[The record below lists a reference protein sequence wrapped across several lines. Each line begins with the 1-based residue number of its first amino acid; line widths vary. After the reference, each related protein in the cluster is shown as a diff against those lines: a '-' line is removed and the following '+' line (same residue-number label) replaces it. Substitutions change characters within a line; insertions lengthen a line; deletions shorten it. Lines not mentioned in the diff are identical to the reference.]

1 MSKYIC
7 SACQREYDE
16 DYGFCHE
23 CGGRLV
29 EKEKN
34 DPALNLGD
42 ANAISGGVSIN
53 QSKNIS
59 SHDTHYHSTTVE
71 RVKSESELKLE
82 ATNQLRAKA
91 EEIMAERGRIDS
103 FAMNQLRPLSKQLG
117 IDDETFKSI
126 IKDVRSNRNGVASGL
141 RAADARYLQQAQHA
155 VQTNDMEGLSNLTH
169 RLEAMAA
176 ISQDEDVQY
185 LYYLTYALQYPIKS
199 MEVYERQTD
208 ENYWRTFW
216 AIVSYIRTG
225 KHAEADN
232 VLPRF
237 DPLRYEKSEE
247 DRNLLEA
254 YNLIMRGDKDGAQ
267 EFLDEILGEPTEQVK
282 PLLRAVES
290 TLYEEEPESLE
301 VRFYMERVMSKS
313 DVVVKSQKKTET
325 PPAKELESKQLTEE
339 EAKALYDAVDTN
351 SDPNK
356 INDLK
361 KFAEASDVWA
371 MFYYA
376 RLYHLSKDVVKNL
389 LLAVQY
395 YTKAAQEGNTKAM
408 VSLGNCYGR
417 GDGVD
422 KNEVE
427 AVKWFKKAADLGNPV
442 AMTKLGSC
450 YANGWGVNNNF
461 DEAFIWFNKAADLG
475 NADAMYCLSNCYFNG
490 DGITKNDDEGFRWC
504 KKAADLGLAKAM
516 TKLGL
521 YYDGMGTSV
530 EKNEN
535 ESFNWYKK
543 AADLGEPFS
552 MVLLGNCY
560 RWGKGVNQNISEAV
574 KWYKKAADLGA
585 EMAMNKLGDCYKN
598 GVGVNQNSSEA
609 VIWYTKAADAG
620 HCEAMYNLG
629 SCYMY
634 GDGVNQDYA
643 EAARWYRKAADA
655 GNVDAMC
662 NLGVCYDRGDGVNQ
676 DYAEAARWYR
686 KAADAGNAKAM
697 CNLGNCYRLGKG
709 VNQDYAE
716 AAKWY
721 RKAADAGHCEAMY
734 NLGNRYVYGN
744 GVNQDYAE
752 AARWFRKAA
761 DAGNVDAMYN
771 LGVCYENGIGVNQDY
786 AEAARWY
793 RKGADAGASNAM
805 LGLGHCYLN
814 GIGVNQSDDSGF
826 AYVCKAAEA
835 GEFTA
840 MANMGWCYEFGR
852 GVEANPVEAMKW
864 YQKAL
869 DNGYQ
874 MDDWLSQRMEECKLK
889 MPSNVEVIF
898 NTAWTTAPNDK
909 NTYKWNIYLH
919 LHFQI
924 NHCNNR
930 KLYVRFTTELSNA
943 NNESTGIIL
952 SIEDDECIPNYDFC
966 EWKDYIHCINEGAQN
981 WPNNDSNL
989 RLKTTIQVLDEYKNP
1004 LTTNS
1009 YWIAYNVCHK
1019 IRLFHGSELYL
1030 A

>member
-1 MSKYIC
+1 MSIYIC
-7 SACQREYDE
+7 PACQREYDE

-53 QSKNIS
+53 QSKNIT
-59 SHDTHYHSTTVE
+59 SHDTHYHTTTVE

-117 IDDETFKSI
+117 IDDEIFKSI
-126 IKDVRSNRNGVASGL
+126 IKDVRSNRDGVANGL

-155 VQTNDMEGLSNLTH
+155 VLTNDMEGLSNLTH

-176 ISQDEDVQY
+176 ISQDENVQY

-339 EAKALYDAVDTN
+339 EAKVLFDAVDKKT
-351 SDPNK
+351 DPNK
-356 INDLK
+356 LTDLQHA
-361 KFAEASDVWA
+361 AEAGDVWG
-371 MFYYA
+371 MYFYA
-376 RLYHLSKDVVKNL
+376 RLYTLSDSVNRNYE
-389 LLAVQY
+389 LAVEY
-395 YTKAAQEGNTKAM
+395 YTKAANA
-408 VSLGNCYGR
+408 
-417 GDGVD
+417 
-422 KNEVE
+422 
-427 AVKWFKKAADLGNPV
+427 
-442 AMTKLGSC
+442 
-450 YANGWGVNNNF
+450 
-461 DEAFIWFNKAADLG
+461 G
-475 NADAMYCLSNCYFNG
+475 NA
-490 DGITKNDDEGFRWC
+490 K
-504 KKAADLGLAKAM
+504 
-516 TKLGL
+516 
-521 YYDGMGTSV
+521 
-530 EKNEN
+530 
-535 ESFNWYKK
+535 
-543 AADLGEPFS
+543 
-552 MVLLGNCY
+552 
-560 RWGKGVNQNISEAV
+560 
-574 KWYKKAADLGA
+574 
-585 EMAMNKLGDCYKN
+585 
-598 GVGVNQNSSEA
+598 
-609 VIWYTKAADAG
+609 
-620 HCEAMYNLG
+620 
-629 SCYMY
+629 
-634 GDGVNQDYA
+634 
-643 EAARWYRKAADA
+643 
-655 GNVDAMC
+655 AMC

-686 KAADAGNAKAM
+686 KGADAGNSLAMNNLGTCYRLGTGVNQDLVEAAKLYRKGADAGNALAMGNLGVCYENGKGVNQDYAEAARWYRKGADAGNALAMGALGVCYENGKGVNLDYAEAAKWYRKAADAGNALAM
-697 CNLGNCYRLGKG
+697 CNLGVCYENGKG

-721 RKAADAGHCEAMY
+721 RKAADAGNAWAMGK
-734 NLGNRYVYGN
+734 LG
-744 GVNQDYAE
+744 
-752 AARWFRKAA
+752 
-761 DAGNVDAMYN
+761 
-771 LGVCYENGIGVNQDY
+771 LCYENGNGVSLDIS
-786 AEAARWY
+786 EAIKWY
-793 RKGADAGASNAM
+793 RKGADAGNALAM
-805 LGLGHCYLN
+805 GALGLLYLN
-814 GIGVNQSDDSGF
+814 GTGVNQSDVSGF

-835 GEFTA
+835 GDFIA
-840 MANMGWCYEFGR
+840 MTNVGSCYEFGR

-874 MDDWLSQRMEECKLK
+874 MNDWLSQRMEECKAKL
-889 MPSNVEVIF
+889 PSDATVKF
-898 NTAWTTAPNDK
+898 PTAWVTQGDDTYITIHFHFIVHNHKDRNLTFKFYTESLSPNSTKNSNNIIFDDMSDYTAMC
-909 NTYKWNIYLH
+909 IYD
-919 LHFQI
+919 
-924 NHCNNR
+924 N
-930 KLYVRFTTELSNA
+930 S
-943 NNESTGIIL
+943 
-952 SIEDDECIPNYDFC
+952 
-966 EWKDYIHCINEGAQN
+966 EWKDYSYDLFQN
-981 WPNNDSNL
+981 IAKYNL
-989 RLKTTIQVLDEYKNP
+989 QYGNGWKLKTTMSVYDDQG
-1004 LTTNS
+1004 
-1009 YWIAYNVCHK
+1009 
-1019 IRLFHGSELYL
+1019 RLLGSAFIKYIVNHESRMLRGDKL
-1030 A
+1030 IFVGLS